1 MSEQSDQQK
10 DGAFVLSEKAIKKA
24 IKRREVRLEKKKQRE
39 AIAAKKQINILIE
52 LGYDP
57 RNEHGE
63 REQFFLE
70 TVLPQPFSSPQK
82 TIDALKLLISEARS
96 LKGGSQLIVQRIQAD
111 LHQIERIYRSGLW
124 GAHIALQEER
134 DRIEIAKEATKATKR
149 KKRKKQKKR
158 KHIID
163 RPPKGSVRLWTGRK

>member
-1 MSEQSDQQK
+1 MNSDLRK
-10 DGAFVLSEKAIKKA
+10 
-24 IKRREVRLEKKKQRE
+24 
-39 AIAAKKQINILIE
+39 NILIE

-57 RNEHGE
+57 RAERGE

-70 TVLPQPFSSPQK
+70 TVLPQISVQK
-82 TIDALKLLISEARS
+82 TIDALKLLISEERS
-96 LKGGSQLIVQRIQAD
+96 LKGGSQLIVQKIQAD
-111 LHQIERIYRSGLW
+111 LHQLERIYRSGLW

-134 DRIEIAKEATKATKR
+134 DRIKIAKAATKAT
-149 KKRKKQKKR
+149 KRKKQKKR